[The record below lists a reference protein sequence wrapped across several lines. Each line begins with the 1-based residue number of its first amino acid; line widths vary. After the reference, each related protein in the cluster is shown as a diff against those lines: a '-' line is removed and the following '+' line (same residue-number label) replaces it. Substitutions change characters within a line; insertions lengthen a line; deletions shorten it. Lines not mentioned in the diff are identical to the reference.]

1 MGTSSP
7 RAIGGI
13 AITLRNV
20 LGALGGIG
28 GRANNGG
35 PMCVLSFFLGL
46 AVIPLFLVGYC
57 LWAYSQL
64 PKSKV
69 WPK

>member
-1 MGTSSP
+1 MNP
-7 RAIGGI
+7 IVA
-13 AITLRNV
+13 
-20 LGALGGIG
+20 
-28 GRANNGG
+28 
-35 PMCVLSFFLGL
+35 FFLGL
-46 AVIPLFLVGYC
+46 SVIPLFLVGYC